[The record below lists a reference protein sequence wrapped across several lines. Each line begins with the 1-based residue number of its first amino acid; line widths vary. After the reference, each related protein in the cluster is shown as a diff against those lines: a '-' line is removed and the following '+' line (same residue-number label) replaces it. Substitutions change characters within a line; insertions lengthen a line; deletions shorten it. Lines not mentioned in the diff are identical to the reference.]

1 MKALLSINRKEI
13 LEMVYR
19 QPDRTFNRF
28 HVRKVGYKWVLGV
41 YLDDPGKDVKIALD
55 DFYDMT
61 Y

>member
-1 MKALLSINRKEI
+1 MTRKEI

-28 HVRKVGYKWVLGV
+28 HVRKVGYRWVLGV
-41 YLDDPGKDVKIALD
+41 YLDDPGKDVRIALD
-55 DFYDMT
+55 DFYEMT